1 MAHAIGNI
9 ILELRMQRNMTQ
21 KELGDK
27 LNVTAKTVS
36 TYEKGIRQPPL
47 ETVAAMADVFNVS
60 TDVLFGRAPIP
71 TAGHSHLDLTGQMF
85 MKYATDQ
92 LERAYIEFHPEHVM
106 KTNHKK

>member
-21 KELGDK
+21 KELGKK
-27 LNVTAKTVS
+27 LNVTAKTIS

-47 ETVAAMADVFNVS
+47 ETVAAMADLFNVS

-71 TAGHSHLDLTGQMF
+71 STSHSRLDLTGQMF
-85 MKYATDQ
+85 MRYATEQ
-92 LERAYIEFHPEHVM
+92 LEKAYIEFRPEH
-106 KTNHKK
+106 TNHKK